1 MYYVYILANKTRDVI
16 YIGVTNDLMRRL
28 NEHRSGQ
35 IEGFTKKYH
44 VNVLVCFEQYSE
56 VNYAIAREK
65 QLKGWS
71 RAKKDLL
78 VESKN
83 PTWRDLG
90 NELI

>member
-44 VNVLVCFEQYSE
+44 VNVLVCFE
-56 VNYAIAREK
+56 
-65 QLKGWS
+65 
-71 RAKKDLL
+71 
-78 VESKN
+78 
-83 PTWRDLG
+83 
-90 NELI
+90 